1 MNKIQQPPVEVAALE
16 VAAAAT
22 AATAATI
29 IRVEVA
35 VLQITLD
42 LKNMKYNSSLHK

>member
-1 MNKIQQPPVEVAALE
+1 MKKIQRPPLE
-16 VAAAAT
+16 VAAAVTATT
-22 AATAATI
+22 AATAI